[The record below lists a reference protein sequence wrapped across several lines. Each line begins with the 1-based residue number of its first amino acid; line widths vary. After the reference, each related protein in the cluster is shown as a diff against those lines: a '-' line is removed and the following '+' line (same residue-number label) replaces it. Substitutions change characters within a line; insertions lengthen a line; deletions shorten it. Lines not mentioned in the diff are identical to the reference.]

1 MRVSTDVLRHL
12 VDLYERIVP
21 TAFNLQIIILF
32 FFNDDLCLPNL
43 FSKFVRIHRLQT
55 TLIAQ
60 Q

>member
-43 FSKFVRIHRLQT
+43 FSYS
-55 TLIAQ
+55 
-60 Q
+60 